1 MFALIALAL
10 IVLGGAVWLARDRD
24 REVAMQFE
32 GRNAVLEQAII
43 ADDPQGIAAAIA
55 GGADANATGALGVTP
70 LAFAV
75 GTGKGKAAR
84 ALIGAGADPNVKDA
98 DGDTAVTLA
107 VNRYA
112 LNPDLLELVLDAGG
126 NPNAVRPD
134 GDPVIV
140 RFLNGANL
148 EAISLMHARG
158 ADIDAIANGQPL
170 VVFAAYGADWDVV
183 WHLITLG
190 ADLSGVQA
198 QAGLVEAFKV
208 PGATLPDSPLW
219 DAKVQVYE
227 HLRSLG
233 LDPVP
238 PAGYGM
244 DSGSPM
250 GAGAGAGA

>member
-1 MFALIALAL
+1 MKLALIAAGLAL
-10 IVLGGAVWLARDRD
+10 IGGAAWFAQFRDG
-24 REVAMQFE
+24 EVTMQFE
-32 GRNAVLEQAII
+32 GQNAVLEQAII
-43 ADDPQGIAAAIA
+43 ADDPQAVAAALA
-55 GGADANATGALGVTP
+55 AGADVNAQGTLGVTP

-75 GTGKGKAAR
+75 GTGKAR
-84 ALIGAGADPNVKDA
+84 AAAALIAAQADPNRADA
-98 DGDTAVTLA
+98 DGDTAMTLA

-112 LNPDLLELVLDAGG
+112 TDPELLELVLGAGG

-148 EAISLMHARG
+148 EAITLMHARG
-158 ADIDAIANGQPL
+158 ADLDAIASGQPL

-190 ADLSGVQA
+190 ADLSGQQA
-198 QAGLVEAFKV
+198 REGLVEAFKV

-219 DAKVQVYE
+219 DDKVRVYE
-227 HLRSLG
+227 HLRGLG

-238 PAGYGM
+238 PAGYGE
-244 DSGSPM
+244 PR
-250 GAGAGAGA
+250 GATSS